1 MAKWLITGPEGFLGS
16 RLADYYKEKYEVA
29 GAGHKDLDITDADS
43 VLRYMESIRPAV
55 VIHCAAISSTGLCQE
70 EPELSERV
78 NYRGTVNLAAA
89 CAKTG
94 SRLVFMS
101 SDQIYAG
108 NTTGKPNREE
118 EEYVV
123 NVYGRHKRQAEL
135 EALSILPETVCLRL
149 PWMYDFPIRG
159 KKSGSGLLNNLLKAL
174 VRNEPVKL
182 PVHDYRGITWAYEVI
197 EKVEA
202 AAGLPGGVY
211 NFGSGNER
219 STYET
224 AVIFLHTLLGNQDRD
239 GLLIPDEERFADRER
254 NLTMDTGKIAAHKI
268 CFPDTAEGFNR
279 CLRKNPEYVEAM
291 IQ

>member
-16 RLADYYKEKYEVA
+16 RLADYYKEKHEVIA
-29 GAGHKDLDITDADS
+29 VGHQSLDIADADS
-43 VLRYMESIRPAV
+43 VLCCMESVRPEV
-55 VIHCAAISSTGLCQE
+55 VIHCAAISSTGLCE
-70 EPELSERV
+70 EKPELSERV

-108 NTTGKPNREE
+108 STTERHNREE

-123 NVYGRHKRQAEL
+123 NVYGRHKRQAER
-135 EALSILPETVCLRL
+135 ETLSILPDAVCLRL
-149 PWMYDFPIRG
+149 PWMYDFPVRG
-159 KKSGSGLLNNLLKAL
+159 KKSNSSLLNTLLKAL

-202 AAGLPGGVY
+202 AAELPGGVY

-224 AVIFLHTLLGNQDRD
+224 AVIFLHTLLGNSDRD
-239 GLLIPDEERFADRER
+239 GILIPDEGRFADRER
-254 NLTMDTGKIAAHKI
+254 NLVMDTGKITAHHI
-268 CFPDTAEGFNR
+268 CFPDTVEGFCR
-279 CLRKNPEYVEAM
+279 CLRENPEYVEAL
-291 IQ
+291 IS